1 MERVFI
7 EMENTSN
14 RCKNTIT
21 FEWTRKIPMGST
33 CHRKFKTAKPRLF
46 FLLLSLTFQK
56 MVEKVSVFVPI
67 HSKGGFHVKK
77 VSSFEV
83 LREHLRLQL
92 YQLKCLLFK
101 KGQNVEVQ
109 VFFTINKKST
119 IFVQFCSNF
128 QGLIYP
134 LACQTLEI

>member
-46 FLLLSLTFQK
+46 SCFTFQK
-56 MVEKVSVFVPI
+56 MVEKISVFVPI

-83 LREHLRLQL
+83 LREHLRL
-92 YQLKCLLFK
+92 
-101 KGQNVEVQ
+101 
-109 VFFTINKKST
+109 
-119 IFVQFCSNF
+119 
-128 QGLIYP
+128 
-134 LACQTLEI
+134 